1 MSLLAYSF
9 NIASQNGEDGI
20 IDELVYRLE
29 DGLGKSLDG
38 SYAFECGAWDGMH
51 LSNTWYLTKKR
62 NFKVVAVE
70 REPDRF
76 ADLQKTSRQNPN
88 ILPVHAELSPTEDS
102 IGDILGKFVG
112 DKDTLALLSI
122 DIDGL
127 DYDVWKMYDPP
138 ADRAPMIVVIEIE
151 SSFPPWKRSVDRT
164 KGASFSEMLE
174 LGVQK
179 GYELVAHTGNMIF
192 VRKDLVGYVGS
203 FPKPVELFR
212 PIWLNAEDKRT
223 YSRMFR

>member
-1 MSLLAYSF
+1 MSLLAYSY
-9 NIASQNGEDGI
+9 NVASQNGEDGI
-20 IDELVYRLE
+20 VDELIVRLE
-29 DGLGKSLDG
+29 DGLGRSLDG

-76 ADLQKTSRQNPN
+76 ADLQKTAKANPN
-88 ILPVHAELSPTEDS
+88 IIPVHAELSPTEDS
-102 IGDILGKFVG
+102 IGDILNKFAG
-112 DKDTLALLSI
+112 ENHELALLSI

-138 ADRAPMIVVIEIE
+138 AERAPMIVVIEID

-179 GYELVAHTGNMIF
+179 GYVLVAHTGNMIF
-192 VRKDLVGYVGS
+192 VRKDLAGYVGS
-203 FPKPVELFR
+203 FPRPNELFK
-212 PIWLNAEDKRT
+212 PLWLNAEDRRAFSRT
-223 YSRMFR
+223 FR